1 MVHIDIDID
10 WNAINEASA
19 ALLRG
24 VRMGVAL
31 GVKEGAEEARSVH
44 RWKNK
49 TGVTEQGIQGVH
61 TPSADGAEGLLESI
75 AEHSSFLEEGTRPHE
90 IRPKEG
96 EGFRGPLAQG
106 QSRRKKGDIGTHRV
120 ALRWESDGE
129 IHFAKV
135 VHHPGTQA
143 SPYMGPAVLKFERVV
158 EREVEIGCANAER
171 ILNR

>member
-44 RWKNK
+44 RWKSK

-90 IRPKEG
+90 IRPKFDEEG
-96 EGFRGPLAQG
+96 PVRPG
-106 QSRRKKGDIGTHRV
+106 QSRRKESDIGTHRV
-120 ALRWESDGE
+120 ALRWQSDGKT
-129 IHFAKV
+129 HFAAV

-143 SPYMGPAVLKFERVV
+143 SPFMGPAVLKFERVV